1 MRDIDDAI
9 EHVKG
14 TMVIEGVTL
23 TAEDIARGR
32 KILEGTLDP
41 EAVIAEIRAKY
52 AQRSTTSS
60 VKSPRHV
67 RLN

>member
-14 TMVIEGVTL
+14 TMAIEGVTL

-41 EAVIAEIRAKY
+41 EAAIAEIRAKY
-52 AQRSTTSS
+52 AQRESTAQR
-60 VKSPRHV
+60 KAIG
-67 RLN
+67 